1 MRPLLFIML
10 SLLSVSSSAQAQVVA
25 EDEIVAL
32 FIQQNLAV
40 MASKSQVD
48 MASAQVVIAKE
59 FTNPSISLSIAGLG
73 EVHGWGASYWDQPFN
88 NNLTVSQLI
97 ETAGKRQLRIEV
109 ADIGLSAQQLLFTDL
124 VRSLTRDLLNNY
136 YLVVM
141 NQRRVRI
148 YDDILTQLNEI
159 VAANALRW
167 RAGDISETEFR
178 RIELESL
185 KAKTDVE
192 QAHLDLDFSRQQ
204 LAEIIAHSVPWNELS
219 AEDDFPTRS
228 LPSLKQKELLDTAL
242 AQRADVQAAN
252 LIIAQKDSQ
261 LRLAEVQKTPDLT
274 VGAQYVHDASAV
286 VRDSA
291 GIGLSVS
298 VPLWHQYQGEV
309 EQARA
314 TKKGAELAF
323 EQLKKQVQTQVGLS
337 FAQFQ
342 QKKQV
347 LSRFD
352 QEVIHRAKQVRDSST
367 LAYRQGAISLLELLD
382 AENNCRNTMLSY
394 TQALYDQTAAW
405 LNLMYAM
412 GEEGNK

>member
-219 AEDDFPTRS
+219 AEDDFPARS

-242 AQRADVQAAN
+242 A
-252 LIIAQKDSQ
+252 
-261 LRLAEVQKTPDLT
+261 
-274 VGAQYVHDASAV
+274 
-286 VRDSA
+286 
-291 GIGLSVS
+291 
-298 VPLWHQYQGEV
+298 
-309 EQARA
+309 
-314 TKKGAELAF
+314 
-323 EQLKKQVQTQVGLS
+323 
-337 FAQFQ
+337 
-342 QKKQV
+342 
-347 LSRFD
+347 
-352 QEVIHRAKQVRDSST
+352 
-367 LAYRQGAISLLELLD
+367 
-382 AENNCRNTMLSY
+382 
-394 TQALYDQTAAW
+394 
-405 LNLMYAM
+405 
-412 GEEGNK
+412 